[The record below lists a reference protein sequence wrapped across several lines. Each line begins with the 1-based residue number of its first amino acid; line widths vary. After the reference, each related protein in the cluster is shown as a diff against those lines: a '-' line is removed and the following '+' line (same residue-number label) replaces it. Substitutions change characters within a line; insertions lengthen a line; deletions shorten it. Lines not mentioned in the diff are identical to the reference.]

1 MVHAEGRNFASALV
15 TLDPDTTSAFVEAE
29 GIGGTPEDWSRDPKV
44 EQSVRDAV
52 ALLNADLNRWET
64 IKDFRILARD
74 LSVEDGE
81 LTPSLK
87 IKRRVVETRYAGELE
102 SMYTR

>member
-1 MVHAEGRNFASALV
+1 MQRYGRPS
-15 TLDPDTTSAFVEAE
+15 
-29 GIGGTPEDWSRDPKV
+29 K
-44 EQSVRDAV
+44 Q
-52 ALLNADLNRWET
+52 LNAGLNRWET
-64 IKDFRILARD
+64 IKDFRILDHD
-74 LSVEDGE
+74 LTVEAGE